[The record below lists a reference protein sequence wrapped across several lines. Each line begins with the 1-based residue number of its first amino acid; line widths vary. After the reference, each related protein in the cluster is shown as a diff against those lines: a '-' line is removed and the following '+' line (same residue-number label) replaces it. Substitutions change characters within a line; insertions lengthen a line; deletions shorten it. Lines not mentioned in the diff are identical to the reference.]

1 MAQER
6 VSGVLQL
13 TVTRDGDVLSGILL
27 HTNSLEQQYDPDSGA
42 YNPDWSVDANR
53 PVIFPNVTS
62 ALKGGV
68 ITGTDNFKNINV
80 IYNGTQIVANGA
92 VVEGQ
97 TNNWELIT
105 YSNVPALKRKV
116 NIGQDAAFNLIFNAT
131 VNNGSHDSQISLSTS
146 LSRTTISR
154 TTYVVHLETDN
165 GGIVDANTSPVTN
178 CILTPRVMLGA
189 DAVTSGIYLEYFWLD
204 DGEWK
209 PFGTAG
215 NTSITVTPADIDGSD
230 SFKVVIRKSN
240 ASGIILA
247 SDTRTVID
255 NSDAYQMTFENASGG
270 AVPVFAFNT
279 PSQTIFPKVKFGN
292 NDVTNQFDFTA
303 IDLYSSNGDVLKS
316 GNTSDKNIVVS
327 YDDIKEEN
335 GAFISADANKLG

>member
-13 TVTRDGDVLSGILL
+13 TVTRDGDILTGVLL

-42 YNPDWSVDANR
+42 YNPDWTSEANR
-53 PVIFPNVTS
+53 PIIFPNITS

-68 ITGTDNFKNINV
+68 INGVNNFRNINI
-80 IYNGTQIVANGA
+80 IYNGIQIVANGA
-92 VVEGQ
+92 VIEGQ
-97 TNNWELIT
+97 TNYWELVT
-105 YSNVPALKRKV
+105 YKDVPALKRKV
-116 NIGQDAAFNLIFNAT
+116 NIEQDGAFSLVFNAT

-146 LSRTTISR
+146 FSRTTVSR
-154 TTYVVHLETDN
+154 TTYIVYLEADN
-165 GGIVDANTSPVTN
+165 GGIVDINTSPITN

-189 DAVTSGIYLEYFWLD
+189 DTVTSGIYFEYFRLD
-204 DGEWK
+204 NGEWK
-209 PFGTAG
+209 AFGEAG
-215 NTSITVTPADIDGSD
+215 ATSITITPDDVEGSD
-230 SFKVVIRKSN
+230 SFKVVVRKIN
-240 ASGIILA
+240 ALGAVLA

-279 PSQTIFPKVKFGN
+279 PNQTISPKIKFGN
-292 NDVTNQFDFTA
+292 NDVTDQFDFTA
-303 IDLYSSNGDVLKS
+303 IDLYSSNGEILKS
-316 GNTSDKNIVVS
+316 GNIADKNIVVS